1 MSSIFSDL
9 QPLERMLDYHLERQ
23 NVINANLAN
32 VNTPGYREKDLAAPS
47 PTTEVEAPLETTNA
61 AHLQGE
67 VTASAGQLVNDG
79 RVSPGN
85 DKNDVSLEHEMAKL
99 MANSVR
105 YEAGCDIISRRLA
118 MLRYAAS
125 DGQG

>member
-9 QPLERMLDYHLERQ
+9 KPLEQMLDYHLERQ
-23 NVINANLAN
+23 NVINANIAN
-32 VNTPGYREKDLAAPS
+32 INTPGYREKDLIPATVQDDGS
-47 PTTEVEAPLETTNA
+47 LEVTNT

-67 VTASAGQLVNDG
+67 SAAANGHMVNDG
-79 RVSPGN
+79 KVTPGN

-105 YEAGCDIISRRLA
+105 YEAGTDIISRRLA